1 MAGQDWFEK
10 DFYAILGV
18 PADAEEPAIKKA
30 YRKLARQ
37 HHPDAAAGD
46 EGRFKEIGEAYSV
59 LSDAEQRQQ
68 YDAIRTMSRGG
79 ARFAPGGT
87 GGGGFEDLLGGLFS
101 GGHPGAG
108 HPGAGHPGAGGR
120 SASFRPGA
128 GGVDLEDLLRG
139 MGGGGFGGPD
149 PYGGFDQRDGFGQYG
164 APPGP
169 RRGADVQASTRLG
182 FRAAVAGSTATV
194 RTPDGRSITAR
205 IPGGVREGQ
214 RIRLRGKGSAG
225 QPGAP
230 DGDLLISVA
239 IDPDPVFSRQGDD
252 LALTVPVTF
261 AEAALGVTAEVPT
274 LRPDG
279 TVESVRVKVPAGTP
293 SGRTLRVRGRGVK
306 HGKGVGDLRVTV
318 QVLVPQRL
326 TPQAKAAVEDYARA
340 TADQDPRGQ
349 LLATARGGVAGTEA

>member
-18 PADAEEPAIKKA
+18 PADAGDPAIKKA

-79 ARFAPGGT
+79 ARFAPGGS

-101 GGHPGAG
+101 GG

-139 MGGGGFGGPD
+139 MGGGFGGPD
-149 PYGGFDQRDGFGQYG
+149 QYGGFGQYG
-164 APPGP
+164 AAAGP

-182 FRAAVAGSTATV
+182 FRAAVTGSTATV

-205 IPGGVREGQ
+205 IPAGVREGQ

-230 DGDLLISVA
+230 DGDLLISVS
-239 IDPDPVFSRQGDD
+239 IEPDPVFSRQGDD
-252 LALTVPVTF
+252 LALTMPVTF

-274 LRPDG
+274 LDPDG
-279 TVESVRVKVPAGTP
+279 TVASVRVKVPAGTP

-326 TPQAKAAVEDYARA
+326 TAQARSAVEEYARA

-349 LLATARGGVAGTEA
+349 LLAAARGGTTGPEV